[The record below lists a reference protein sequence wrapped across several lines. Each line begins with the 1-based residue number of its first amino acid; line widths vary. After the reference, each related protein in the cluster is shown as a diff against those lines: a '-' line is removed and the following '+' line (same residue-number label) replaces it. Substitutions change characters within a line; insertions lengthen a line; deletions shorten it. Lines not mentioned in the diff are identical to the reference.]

1 MEVVKDNPAT
11 KPRLPPGFRF
21 RPTDEELVVHYL
33 RKRALS
39 SPLPAAVD
47 IPDIRILAH
56 DPSDLLPPGWS
67 EQERYFFTC
76 KEAKY
81 VKGRR
86 ANRATGAGYWKA
98 TGKEKPV
105 AVAVPAPAPA
115 TKGSGQAQVLVGM
128 KRSLVFY
135 RGKPPTGTKTDWV
148 MHEYRLAGAG
158 LAPCRRASVAA
169 ADAVA
174 RPAEGWVLCRVFRKK
189 GSASAN
195 AAAAAA
201 AAAAG
206 AGVAPASPVGDRES
220 DDGEEESEEHN
231 AAEEEG
237 GGGEAGRAFIDFFAR
252 AEGRQGGRGQRRRA
266 SSPVVSSSCLTDEQQ
281 QQQQQGGR
289 EQETTSRGA

>member
-1 MEVVKDNPAT
+1 MEVAKETVT

-33 RKRALS
+33 RRRALS

-47 IPDIRILAH
+47 IPDVRILAH

-105 AVAVPAPAPA
+105 AVAVPAPAS
-115 TKGSGQAQVLVGM
+115 KGGQGQAQAVLVGM

-135 RGKPPTGTKTDWV
+135 RGKPPTGSKTDWV

-158 LAPCRRASVAA
+158 LAPCRRAPVQPDGGDAA
-169 ADAVA
+169 AANADVS

-195 AAAAAA
+195 AAAAA
-201 AAAAG
+201 
-206 AGVAPASPVGDRES
+206 PASPADEGS
-220 DDGEEESEEHN
+220 DGE
-231 AAEEEG
+231 AEEG
-237 GGGEAGRAFIDFFAR
+237 GGRAFIDFFAR
-252 AEGRQGGRGQRRRA
+252 ADARQRQRRA
-266 SSPVVSSSCLTDEQQ
+266 SSPVVSSSCLTDASHEQH
-281 QQQQQGGR
+281 GR
-289 EQETTSRGA
+289 EQETTSRGRGGALP

>member
-1 MEVVKDNPAT
+1 MAAAAV

-21 RPTDEELVVHYL
+21 RPTDEELVIHYL
-33 RKRALS
+33 RRRALE

-105 AVAVPAPAPA
+105 AVAVPVPAA
-115 TKGSGQAQVLVGM
+115 AAAARGAQAQAVLVGM

-135 RGKPPTGTKTDWV
+135 RGKPPTGSKTDWV

-158 LAPCRRASVAA
+158 LAPCRRAQAQSAGDVAA
-169 ADAVA
+169 AVTH
-174 RPAEGWVLCRVFRKK
+174 PAEGWVLCRVFRKK

-201 AAAAG
+201 AS
-206 AGVAPASPVGDRES
+206 GVSAGDRSEGEAEVEE
-220 DDGEEESEEHN
+220 GEEEEDCGE
-231 AAEEEG
+231 APEEG
-237 GGGEAGRAFIDFFAR
+237 GRTFIDFFAR
-252 AEGRQGGRGQRRRA
+252 AAAEASAAGRGRRA
-266 SSPVVSSSCLTDEQQ
+266 ASPVVSSSCLTDEQQ
-281 QQQQQGGR
+281 QGR
-289 EQETTSRGA
+289 EQQETTSRGGHA

>member
-1 MEVVKDNPAT
+1 MEAAKEPAVA

-33 RKRALS
+33 RRRALAA
-39 SPLPAAVD
+39 PLPAAVD
-47 IPDIRILAH
+47 IPDVRILAH

-105 AVAVPAPAPA
+105 AVAVPVPAR
-115 TKGSGQAQVLVGM
+115 GQAAQAVLVGM

-135 RGKPPTGTKTDWV
+135 RGKPPTGSKTDWV

-158 LAPCRRASVAA
+158 LAPCRGAA
-169 ADAVA
+169 A

-201 AAAAG
+201 EQG
-206 AGVAPASPVGDRES
+206 SSGDV
-220 DDGEEESEEHN
+220 EEAEE
-231 AAEEEG
+231 AEEEDGAAG
-237 GGGEAGRAFIDFFAR
+237 GARTFIDFFAR
-252 AEGRQGGRGQRRRA
+252 ADADAAGRREEQGQRRA
-266 SSPVVSSSCLTDEQQ
+266 SSPVVSSSCLTDASHEQH
-281 QQQQQGGR
+281 GR

>member
-1 MEVVKDNPAT
+1 VA

-33 RKRALS
+33 RRRALAA
-39 SPLPAAVD
+39 PLPAAVD
-47 IPDIRILAH
+47 IPDVRILAH
-56 DPSDLLPPGWS
+56 DPSDLLPPGECVRARAPACRSPSSPELIWLGGHLAGWS

-105 AVAVPAPAPA
+105 AVTVPVPAR
-115 TKGSGQAQVLVGM
+115 GQAAQAVLVGM

-135 RGKPPTGTKTDWV
+135 RGKPPTGSKTDWV
-148 MHEYRLAGAG
+148 MHEYRLAGAE
-158 LAPCRRASVAA
+158 LAPCRRAGVGSALGAA
-169 ADAVA
+169 E
-174 RPAEGWVLCRVFRKK
+174 RPAEGWVLCRMFRKK

-201 AAAAG
+201 PTGAAT
-206 AGVAPASPVGDRES
+206 
-220 DDGEEESEEHN
+220 
-231 AAEEEG
+231 
-237 GGGEAGRAFIDFFAR
+237 AR
-252 AEGRQGGRGQRRRA
+252 RMRSRRRRRRRR
-266 SSPVVSSSCLTDEQQ
+266 
-281 QQQQQGGR
+281 GR
-289 EQETTSRGA
+289 H

>member
-1 MEVVKDNPAT
+1 MPATVAMEVKEGA

-33 RKRALS
+33 RRRALA

-47 IPDIRILAH
+47 IPDVRILAH

-105 AVAVPAPAPA
+105 AVAVPVAAR
-115 TKGSGQAQVLVGM
+115 GEGQGQAVLVGM

-135 RGKPPTGTKTDWV
+135 RGKPPTGSKTDWV

-158 LAPCRRASVAA
+158 LAPCRRGAQDQQGGG
-169 ADAVA
+169 DAVA

-189 GSASAN
+189 GSASSAAN
-195 AAAAAA
+195 AAASP
-201 AAAAG
+201 AG
-206 AGVAPASPVGDRES
+206 RS
-220 DDGEEESEEHN
+220 DDGEAEE
-231 AAEEEG
+231 AEEG
-237 GGGEAGRAFIDFFAR
+237 GATEVESTGGFIDFFAR
-252 AEGRQGGRGQRRRA
+252 AAADAERRQQLRRA
-266 SSPVVSSSCLTDEQQ
+266 ASPVVSSSCLTDASHEQH
-281 QQQQQGGR
+281 GPR
-289 EQETTSRGA
+289 EQETTSRGAA

>member
-1 MEVVKDNPAT
+1 MEVVKEAGVA

-33 RKRALS
+33 RRRALA

-105 AVAVPAPAPA
+105 AVTVPAPAPP
-115 TKGSGQAQVLVGM
+115 KGGAPGHAQQGQAVLVGM

-135 RGKPPTGTKTDWV
+135 RGKPPTGSKTDWV

-158 LAPCRRASVAA
+158 LAPCRRAAGGDAA
-169 ADAVA
+169 AT
-174 RPAEGWVLCRVFRKK
+174 PAEGWVLCRVFRKK

-195 AAAAAA
+195 AAAANA
-201 AAAAG
+201 
-206 AGVAPASPVGDRES
+206 ASPGDRS
-220 DDGEEESEEHN
+220 DGE
-231 AAEEEG
+231 AEEEE
-237 GGGEAGRAFIDFFAR
+237 EAGGAEEAAEGGRTFIDFFAR
-252 AEGRQGGRGQRRRA
+252 ADAAGRRQQQAQGQAEQQRRA
-266 SSPVVSSSCLTDEQQ
+266 ASPVVSSSCLTDEQH
-281 QQQQQGGR
+281 GGPR
-289 EQETTSRGA
+289 GEQETTSRGA

>member
-1 MEVVKDNPAT
+1 MEAAKEPAVT

-33 RKRALS
+33 RRRALA

-47 IPDIRILAH
+47 IPDVRILAH

-105 AVAVPAPAPA
+105 AVAVPARA
-115 TKGSGQAQVLVGM
+115 GGQGKAQAVLVGM

-135 RGKPPTGTKTDWV
+135 RGKPPTGSKTDWV

-158 LAPCRRASVAA
+158 LAPCRRAAGAQAA
-169 ADAVA
+169 EAS

-195 AAAAAA
+195 AATAAAA
-201 AAAAG
+201 DAE
-206 AGVAPASPVGDRES
+206 ASPADGGS
-220 DDGEEESEEHN
+220 DGEAED
-231 AAEEEG
+231 AGEEEG
-237 GGGEAGRAFIDFFAR
+237 GRTFIDFFAR
-252 AEGRQGGRGQRRRA
+252 ADADAAGRRLQQQERRA
-266 SSPVVSSSCLTDEQQ
+266 SSPVVSSSCLTDASHEQH
-281 QQQQQGGR
+281 GR

>member
-1 MEVVKDNPAT
+1 MAARRVAADAGGPHA
-11 KPRLPPGFRF
+11 RLPPGFRF

-33 RKRALS
+33 RRRALA

-47 IPDIRILAH
+47 IPDVRLLAH

-105 AVAVPAPAPA
+105 AVALPAPRGGGDRQ
-115 TKGSGQAQVLVGM
+115 TVVVGM

-135 RGKPPTGTKTDWV
+135 RGKPPSGKKTDWV

-158 LAPCRRASVAA
+158 LGPCRRAQGS
-169 ADAVA
+169 DAPAA

-189 GSASAN
+189 G
-195 AAAAAA
+195 AAAVGPADWADPDDA
-201 AAAAG
+201 QSPG
-206 AGVAPASPVGDRES
+206 AGVR
-220 DDGEEESEEHN
+220 
-231 AAEEEG
+231 
-237 GGGEAGRAFIDFFAR
+237 FIDFFAR
-252 AEGRQGGRGQRRRA
+252 ADTLRRRRA
-266 SSPVVSSSCLTDEQQ
+266 ASPMSSSCVTD
-281 QQQQQGGR
+281 GSADHCRG
-289 EQETTSRGA
+289 QETTSRGA